1 MRSAHLAP
9 GLASGMAGKASLPPS
24 CRSVRLTSLPGHARP
39 PEVLFPWGVRLWCPV
54 LSWRLRLLVGAVSV
68 LILAGSLKWA
78 RCVFSSEDPGLEWPG
93 GSQPN
98 QLSW

>member
-9 GLASGMAGKASLPPS
+9 GLASGNGRKSLPSSLLPV
-24 CRSVRLTSLPGHARP
+24 CVAHKPAWPRSA